1 LTPLKRL
8 LVERMDKSVVP
19 LLQQIVT
26 GEAKTDPPVTA
37 LGKIHALWTLQGMD
51 KLEDDVAA
59 AAAEDKDPRVR
70 LASLRAGELLVR
82 KKTGPGMTQAA
93 AKLAKDPDPLVQLQ
107 VLTMASPDLPEIQAA
122 ATAILARHMGE
133 PLFRAAAINGATG
146 RELELLHSLLTDK
159 TFASAKSGRKELLN
173 DLAECVV
180 RSRSADRIGKLLDLI
195 ASQPEG
201 AEAAQESMLAGMLEA
216 VSPASRGK
224 TSGPVRRLR
233 LTREPKSLS
242 KLLENAEPK
251 IAELTKKI
259 DDGLS
264 WPNKPG
270 DTTPPLKPLT
280 PEQERR
286 FAAGR
291 DVFTTVCAQ
300 CHQPSGLG
308 QEGTAPPL
316 VDSEWVLG
324 PPQRTARIVLHGLHG
339 PIQVG
344 RKTMDLEMPGLKAF
358 DDEQIASVLTY
369 IRREWGHEANPVD
382 PAVVARVRKVT
393 ASRGDLQW
401 TAEEL
406 KKEVPDPEAPE
417 TRPTSRPA
425 RGSSPATQPA
435 RTNRRPARATQ
446 TTHQD

>member
-1 LTPLKRL
+1 
-8 LVERMDKSVVP
+8 MD
-19 LLQQIVT
+19 T
-26 GEAKTDPPVTA
+26 
-37 LGKIHALWTLQGMD
+37 LG
-51 KLEDDVAA
+51 DDVASA
-59 AAAEDKDPRVR
+59 AAADADPRVR

-93 AKLAKDPDPLVQLQ
+93 VKLARDPEPEVQLQ

-122 ATAILARHMGE
+122 ATAVLARHMGE

-146 RELELLHSLLTDK
+146 RELVMLQTLLTDRSLSGVK
-159 TFASAKSGRKELLN
+159 NGRKDLLN
-173 DLAECVV
+173 DLAECVA
-180 RSRSADRIGKLLDLI
+180 RSRSADRISKLLDLI
-195 ASQPEG
+195 ASQPGG
-201 AEAAQESMLAGMLEA
+201 AEAAQEAMLAGVLEA
-216 VSPASRGK
+216 VSPAARGK
-224 TSGPVRRLR
+224 TSGAVRRRLR
-233 LTREPKSLS
+233 LPREPKALS
-242 KLLENAEPK
+242 KLTDSAEPK
-251 IAELTKKI
+251 LEDLAKKI
-259 DDGLS
+259 EDGLS
-264 WPNKPG
+264 WPDKPG

-280 PEQERR
+280 AEQERR

-324 PPQRTARIVLHGLHG
+324 PPERTARIVLHGLHG

-344 RKTMDLEMPGLKAF
+344 KRTMDLEMPGLKAF
-358 DDEQIASVLTY
+358 DDDQIASVLTY

-382 PAVVARVRKVT
+382 PAIVAHVRQQTLK
-393 ASRGDLQW
+393 RGDLQW

-406 KKEVPDPEAPE
+406 KKEFPDPEAPK

-425 RGSSPATQPA
+425 RRSTTATKP
-435 RTNRRPARATQ
+435 RDTGF
-446 TTHQD
+446 

>member
-1 LTPLKRL
+1 
-8 LVERMDKSVVP
+8 
-19 LLQQIVT
+19 
-26 GEAKTDPPVTA
+26 
-37 LGKIHALWTLQGMD
+37 
-51 KLEDDVAA
+51 
-59 AAAEDKDPRVR
+59 
-70 LASLRAGELLVR
+70 
-82 KKTGPGMTQAA
+82 MTQAA
-93 AKLAKDPDPLVQLQ
+93 AKLAHDPDPEVQLQ

-122 ATAILARHMGE
+122 ASAILAGHMGE

-146 RELELLHSLLTDK
+146 RELELLQTLLTDK
-159 TFASAKSGRKELLN
+159 SLASVTSGRKELLN
-173 DLAECVV
+173 DLAECVA
-180 RSRSADRIGKLLDLI
+180 RSRSADRINRLLDLI
-195 ASQPEG
+195 ASQPET
-201 AEAAQESMLAGMLEA
+201 AKASQEAMLTGVLEA
-216 VSPASRGK
+216 VSPASRGR

-233 LTREPKSLS
+233 LPKEPKALA
-242 KLLENAEPK
+242 KLLENPEQK
-251 IAELTKKI
+251 VIELAKKI
-259 DDGLS
+259 GDGLS

-324 PPQRTARIVLHGLHG
+324 PPERTARIVLHGLHG

-344 RKTMDLEMPGLKAF
+344 RRTMDLEMPGLKAF
-358 DDEQIASVLTY
+358 DDDQIASVLTY

-382 PAVVARVRKVT
+382 PAVVAHVRQQTLK
-393 ASRGDLQW
+393 RGDLQW

-406 KKEVPDPEAPE
+406 KKEVPDPEAPK

-425 RGSSPATQPA
+425 NRSGPATQPS
-435 RTNRRPARATQ
+435 RNSRRPARATKPS
-446 TTHQD
+446 